1 MANTETM
8 TIHNALAELKVQRA
22 HSRDFSHELASKAT
36 NNTVGTT
43 GIYACGDH
51 IRPEM
56 AGSMKQ
62 ESRDFSRERFKGGN
76 KDDSDSGDIFHCVWF
91 SYADLRGFAQLHLLL
106 VDGRRYYRVA

>member
-1 MANTETM
+1 M
-8 TIHNALAELKVQRA
+8 RA

-62 ESRDFSRERFKGGN
+62 ESRDFGRGRFNEFNEKYEIVSQNGNIYTIKEREK
-76 KDDSDSGDIFHCVWF
+76 
-91 SYADLRGFAQLHLLL
+91 
-106 VDGRRYYRVA
+106 